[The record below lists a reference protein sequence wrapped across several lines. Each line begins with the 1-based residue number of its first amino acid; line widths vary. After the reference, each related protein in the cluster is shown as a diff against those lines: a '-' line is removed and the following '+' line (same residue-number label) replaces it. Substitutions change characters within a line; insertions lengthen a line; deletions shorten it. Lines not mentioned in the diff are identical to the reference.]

1 MASAAEATGTSNSGW
16 DRHLGL
22 FAGPR
27 DPSRGIAN
35 CARRSLNEGP
45 LDPGSIPGSS
55 TTRRPPEHSGGVFLL
70 RRLSIQAI
78 QTVLI
83 LQNSRM
89 PWAESSR
96 P

>member
-1 MASAAEATGTSNSGW
+1 MKGRWTRVQFPAAPQQE
-16 DRHLGL
+16 
-22 FAGPR
+22 
-27 DPSRGIAN
+27 DPPNIR
-35 CARRSLNEGP
+35 
-45 LDPGSIPGSS
+45 
-55 TTRRPPEHSGGVFLL
+55 GVFLL

>member
-1 MASAAEATGTSNSGW
+1 MFNS
-16 DRHLGL
+16 RQLHNKKT
-22 FAGPR
+22 PR
-27 DPSRGIAN
+27 
-35 CARRSLNEGP
+35 
-45 LDPGSIPGSS
+45 
-55 TTRRPPEHSGGVFLL
+55 TFGGVFLL

>member
-1 MASAAEATGTSNSGW
+1 MKGRWTRVQFPAAPQQQE
-16 DRHLGL
+16 
-22 FAGPR
+22 
-27 DPSRGIAN
+27 DPPNIR
-35 CARRSLNEGP
+35 
-45 LDPGSIPGSS
+45 
-55 TTRRPPEHSGGVFLL
+55 GVFLL